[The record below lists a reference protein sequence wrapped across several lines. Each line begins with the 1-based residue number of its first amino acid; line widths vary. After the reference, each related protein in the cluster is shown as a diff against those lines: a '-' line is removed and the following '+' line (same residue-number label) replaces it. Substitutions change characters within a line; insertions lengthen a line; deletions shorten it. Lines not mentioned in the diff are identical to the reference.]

1 MRRVIIAAWAI
12 AVGAVALSAQLSKTD
27 QAAIEAY
34 QAAVRSAETTK
45 TPRVIESAF
54 AAVTV
59 LRDALMQTRNGTSVL
74 ESLSEP
80 DFRGLRR
87 LLPGATIGREEIVF
101 VRADVDYFVT
111 LASARG
117 DRVDRAF
124 FAALKATR
132 PNSIWP
138 VYLERQTDSSGCTR
152 YGSLSLVDTYRAWS
166 DFQRRSPGR
175 YAAGVKAE
183 LEAVTHELTS
193 ATCACGDAASVE
205 LELQRF
211 LKDFPAS
218 PIKAEVD
225 QRLKAVR
232 AGQSDIRMKCK
243 AAH

>member
-1 MRRVIIAAWAI
+1 MRRVVIAAWAI

-34 QAAVRSAETTK
+34 QAAVRAAETTK
-45 TPRVIESAF
+45 TSRVIETAF

-59 LRDALMQTRNGTSVL
+59 LHDALMQKRNGTSVL

-80 DFRGLRR
+80 DFRGLGR
-87 LLPGATIGREEIVF
+87 LLPGAIIGREEIVF
-101 VRADVDYFVT
+101 VKPDLDYFVI

-124 FAALKATR
+124 FTALKATR

-138 VYLERQTDSSGCTR
+138 VYSERQTDYSGCTR
-152 YGSLSLVDTYRAWS
+152 YGSLSLVETYRTWS
-166 DFQRRSPGR
+166 DFQRRSPDR

-218 PIKAEVD
+218 AIRPQVD
-225 QRLKAVR
+225 ERLRAVR
-232 AGQSDIRMKCK
+232 AGQSTIRMKCK
-243 AAH
+243 SGY